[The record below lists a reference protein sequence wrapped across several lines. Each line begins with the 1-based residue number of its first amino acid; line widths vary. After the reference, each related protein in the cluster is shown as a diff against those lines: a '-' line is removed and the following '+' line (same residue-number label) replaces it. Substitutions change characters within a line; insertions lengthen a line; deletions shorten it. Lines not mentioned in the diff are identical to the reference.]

1 LGAGVAAILG
11 LMWADPRT
19 CQTVQSSGLPVGRQV
34 QVYAF
39 APPTITDAA
48 LSHLSQKL
56 IVSLV
61 YSHDVVSR
69 VSLGAVRDLRNA
81 AMWLCEAEAGEGT
94 EGWSAVTARAKR
106 WKDNTGRKEDMDWFI
121 AVRKTLEANMQN
133 AFMYPPGRVLWAMR
147 DGDLH
152 PSHRLHAIHK
162 NAGDAPEDKLR
173 LFEVLDV
180 EQVFSQIVF
189 SRDMLTAHMPHQYD
203 RIIHDLL

>member
-1 LGAGVAAILG
+1 
-11 LMWADPRT
+11 MCR
-19 CQTVQSSGLPVGRQV
+19 
-34 QVYAF
+34 
-39 APPTITDAA
+39 TITDAA
-48 LSHLSQKL
+48 LSRLSQKL

-81 AMWLCEAEAGEGT
+81 AMWLCEAEAGAGT
-94 EGWSAVTARAKR
+94 EGWSAVTARAKQ
-106 WKDNTGRKEDMDWFI
+106 WKDSPGRKEDMDWVRAASVFFRLVCMCLMRFFGAQFI

-152 PSHRLHAIHK
+152 PTHRL
-162 NAGDAPEDKLR
+162 NAVPKSAADDRDAPEDKLR

-189 SRDMLTAHMPHQYD
+189 SRDMLT
-203 RIIHDLL
+203 